1 MLCDETKSFVG
12 YVFKLEES
20 KFGQLTYIR
29 VYQGKLK
36 KGEFLWNEKVGKKLK
51 VSRMVKLH
59 ANNMEEIEEV
69 KARDIFA
76 IFGV

>member
-1 MLCDETKSFVG
+1 MG

-29 VYQGKLK
+29 VYQGRLR
-36 KGEFLWNEKVGKKLK
+36 KGEFLWNDKVQKKLK

-59 ANNMEEIEEV
+59 ANNME
-69 KARDIFA
+69 
-76 IFGV
+76 

>member
-1 MLCDETKSFVG
+1 MICDEKKPFVG

-29 VYQGKLK
+29 VYQGKLR
-36 KGEFLWNEKVGKKLK
+36 KGEFLWNDKVQKKLK

-59 ANNMEEIEEV
+59 ANNME
-69 KARDIFA
+69 
-76 IFGV
+76 

>member
-59 ANNMEEIEEV
+59 ANNMEEIE
-69 KARDIFA
+69 
-76 IFGV
+76 